1 MSEIE
6 VAILLPEPDMEY
18 LLQKGYTYELISQG
32 SSIHLI
38 VRNFPFSE
46 RFKPRQADLL
56 IVLPAAYPNAKLDMF
71 WVFPEVKYNDGSA
84 APATNHQQEFHGRV
98 WQRWSRHGEW
108 RGGID
113 NLRSFISTIKKE
125 TDT

>member
-1 MSEIE
+1 MSEIAIE
-6 VAILLPEPDMEY
+6 VLLPESDMEF
-18 LLQKGYTYELISQG
+18 LAEKGLDYDLIRQG
-32 SSIHLI
+32 ASIHLI
-38 VRNFPFSE
+38 LRNFSFSE
-46 RFKPRQADLL
+46 RFKPRNADLL
-56 IVLPAAYPNAKLDMF
+56 IMFPAGYPNAKLDMF

-84 APATNHQQEFHGRV
+84 PAATNHQQEFHGRA

-125 TDT
+125 TDI